1 MWLLPAAA
9 SAAATDA
16 QWCYSTTTQPPA
28 DDGGWQALQL
38 PTVLRALDANT
49 GPAPEVLWVRLTLP
63 APPPEARNDLVLYF
77 PYLNSGQLLL
87 NGQLLGELASSD
99 PSRVVRWERPHLISV
114 PPVLLQ
120 PGAQQVLHLR
130 LTRQPDV
137 RSWHLPAVVW
147 GSRTELQARYETRLF
162 WVRVVPQITVVVCL
176 LTAAGLAFLWRLR
189 RAEQLYAILGMAAA
203 LWGLRTLTFV
213 IEQIPADGWLAWRAL
228 YFGATGGFI
237 VAMAL
242 FALRFAHVRRPG
254 LERLL
259 LGYWLLGPL
268 LVVIGGVPGEALAG
282 RFWSAGLIP
291 IGLLLLAL
299 TVLAVWR
306 LRSLEALALLVA
318 LAFAVLAGVH
328 DYLLAWSEPV
338 FMQAFPV
345 WSAQRL
351 FLLHHAA
358 NGLLLVTAGILV
370 ARFAASLNEVERLNS
385 TLEQRITAREAELS
399 LKHQQLTR
407 LENQR
412 AVEEERRRIVRD
424 MHDGLGSQLFTSLSR
439 LERGALP
446 TDELAEMLR
455 RCIAEVRLTIDALSP
470 AEDDFASVLGNFRYR
485 WDSIF
490 AAAQIQTRWHFAA
503 PDELLNRL
511 PAHHRL
517 HVLRILQ
524 EALTNVLKHA
534 KAQTVAVTISTIP
547 PDNALQ
553 FVVQDD
559 GQGFTRPGGDHQ
571 GRGLVNMQARAASM
585 AAQLNMDADPHGCR
599 LQLVVP
605 VTA

>member
-1 MWLLPAAA
+1 M
-9 SAAATDA
+9 
-16 QWCYSTTTQPPA
+16 
-28 DDGGWQALQL
+28 
-38 PTVLRALDANT
+38 
-49 GPAPEVLWVRLTLP
+49 LWVRLEFET
-63 APPPEARNDLVLYF
+63 PPPTQQGDLVLYF
-77 PYLNSGQLLL
+77 PYLGSGTLLF
-87 NGQLLGELASSD
+87 NGQPLGGLADSD
-99 PSRVVRWERPHLISV
+99 TTRVVRWERPHLISV
-114 PPVLLQ
+114 PTVLLQ
-120 PGAQQVLHLR
+120 SGPRQILYLR
-130 LTRQPDV
+130 LPRQGLA
-137 RSWHLPAVVW
+137 RSWHLPQIEW
-147 GSRTELQARYETRLF
+147 GSRSKLQPSHDARLF

-176 LTAAGLAFLWRLR
+176 LMAAGLAELWWLR
-189 RAEQLYAILGMAAA
+189 RTEQLYAILGMAAA
-203 LWGLRTLTFV
+203 LWGVRTLTFV
-213 IEQIPADGWLAWRAL
+213 IEQIPADWWLAWRAI

-242 FALRFAHVRRPG
+242 FALRFAQIRRSW

-268 LVVIGGVPGEALAG
+268 LVLLGGAPGEVLAG
-282 RFWSAGLIP
+282 RVWTAGLIP

-299 TVLAVWR
+299 TVLAAWR
-306 LRSLEALALLVA
+306 LRSLEALALLGA

-328 DYLLAWSEPV
+328 DYLLVMSEPA
-338 FMQAFPV
+338 FMQAWPG
-345 WSAQRL
+345 WSSQRL

-358 NGLLLVTAGILV
+358 NGLLMVTTGILV
-370 ARFAASLNEVERLNS
+370 ARFAAALNEVKHLNG
-385 TLEQRITAREAELS
+385 TLEQRLAAREVELRQQ
-399 LKHQQLTR
+399 HQQLAR
-407 LENQR
+407 LEQQR
-412 AVEEERRRIVRD
+412 AIEDERRRIVRD

-446 TDELAEMLR
+446 PDELAEMLR

-490 AAAQIQTRWHFAA
+490 NAAQIQTRWHFEV

-534 KAQTVAVTISTIP
+534 KARTVEVTICAKSP
-547 PDNALQ
+547 GKALQ

-559 GQGFTRPGGDHQ
+559 GRGFTQETKTHQ
-571 GRGLVNMQARAASM
+571 GRGQGNMRTRAESM
-585 AAQLNMDADPHGCR
+585 GADLQINTGAQGCR
-599 LQLVVP
+599 LQLTVP
-605 VTA
+605 IER